1 MMDAEALDKHLRE
14 TPSFIRRHRGRM
26 ISGAPGYQDIVV
38 FQGFGPQSPVNE
50 DAMEMAD
57 LEAAFIGNL
66 ARYCMAMGTVPHIP
80 LKGFWWV
87 NGECKGMQC
96 AMIEDEFNM
105 MGEFNG
111 RDVLEPI
118 GRAVAHL
125 RAHVG
130 AVLDTEGVE
139 PILRAGEDTRWYSLK
154 MFPQEDDEWIT
165 EKQAV
170 HYTGRSESALRHWR
184 KSGSVEFIK
193 DEKGISYKKSD
204 LDLRMEIV
212 RGNMLRRN
220 ELINRRR

>member
-1 MMDAEALDKHLRE
+1 MDVVELDKHLRE

-66 ARYCMAMGTVPHIP
+66 ARYCMAIGSIPRIP

-87 NGECKGMQC
+87 NGECRGMQN

-118 GRAVAHL
+118 GRVVAHL

-130 AVLDTEGVE
+130 NVLATEGVE
-139 PILRAGEDTRWYSLK
+139 DILRAGEDTRWYSLK
-154 MFPQEDDEWIT
+154 MFPQEDDEWLT
-165 EKQAV
+165 EEQAMSR
-170 HYTGRSESALRHWR
+170 TGVGLRALQKWR
-184 KSGSVEFIK
+184 KEGVVEYIK
-193 DEKGISYKKSD
+193 DENGVEYRRSS
-204 LDLRMEIV
+204 LELMAEIK
-212 RGNMLRRN
+212 RGNMLRGYRP
-220 ELINRRR
+220 

>member
-1 MMDAEALDKHLRE
+1 MLDAEQLDKHLRE

-26 ISGAPGYQDIVV
+26 ISGAPGYQDVV
-38 FQGFGPQSPVNE
+38 IFQGFGPQSPVNE

-66 ARYCMAMGTVPHIP
+66 ARYCMAMGTVPRIP

-87 NGECKGMQC
+87 NGECKGMRN

-118 GRAVAHL
+118 GRVVSHL

-130 AVLDTEGVE
+130 NVLDTEGVE

-154 MFPQEDDEWIT
+154 MFPQEDDEWLT
-165 EKQAV
+165 ELQAQD
-170 HYTGRSESALRHWR
+170 HTGCTERTLQRWR
-184 KSGSVEFIK
+184 KAGAVAFIK
-193 DEKGISYKKSD
+193 DDKGVAYKKSD
-204 LDLRMEIV
+204 LDTVMEIK
-212 RGNMLRRN
+212 RGNMLRS
-220 ELINRRR
+220 ISQA

>member
-1 MMDAEALDKHLRE
+1 MDAEALDRHLRE

-66 ARYCMAMGTVPHIP
+66 ARYCMAIGTVPRIP

-87 NGECKGMQC
+87 RGVCRGMQN

-118 GRAVAHL
+118 GRVVAHL

-130 AVLDTEGVE
+130 NVLATEGVE
-139 PILRAGEDTRWYSLK
+139 DILRAGEDTRWYSLK
-154 MFPQEDDEWIT
+154 MFPQEDDQWLT
-165 EKQAV
+165 EERARD
-170 HYTGRSESALRHWR
+170 YTGRAGYTLWEWR

-193 DEKGISYKKSD
+193 DDRGISYKKSD
-204 LDLRMEIV
+204 LDTMMEIK
-212 RGNMLRRN
+212 RGNMLRAMN
-220 ELINRRR
+220 WI

>member
-1 MMDAEALDKHLRE
+1 MDVVELDKHLRE

-66 ARYCMAMGTVPHIP
+66 ARYCMAIGSIPRIP

-87 NGECKGMQC
+87 NGECKGMQN

-118 GRAVAHL
+118 GRVVAHL

-130 AVLDTEGVE
+130 NVLATEGVE
-139 PILRAGEDTRWYSLK
+139 DILRAGEDTRWYSLK
-154 MFPQEDDEWIT
+154 MFPQEDDEWLT
-165 EKQAV
+165 EAQAQD
-170 HYTGRSESALRHWR
+170 YTGCTERTLRRWR
-184 KSGSVEFIK
+184 KAGAVAFIK
-193 DEKGISYKKSD
+193 DDKGVAYRKSD
-204 LDLRMEIV
+204 LDTVMEIK
-212 RGNMLRRN
+212 RGNMLRG
-220 ELINRRR
+220 IGQA

>member
-1 MMDAEALDKHLRE
+1 MDSEQLDKHLRD

-38 FQGFGPQSPVNE
+38 FHGFGPQSPVNE

-66 ARYCMAMGTVPHIP
+66 ARYCMAMGSIPRIP

-87 NGECKGMQC
+87 NGECRGMQN

-111 RDVLEPI
+111 RDVLAPI
-118 GRAVAHL
+118 GRVVAHL

-154 MFPQEDDEWIT
+154 MFPQEDDQWLT
-165 EKQAV
+165 EEQAQD
-170 HYTGRSESALRHWR
+170 YTGCTERTLQRWR
-184 KSGSVEFIK
+184 KAGAVAFIK
-193 DEKGISYKKSD
+193 DEKGVAYRKSD
-204 LDLRMEIV
+204 LDTVMEIK
-212 RGNMLRRN
+212 RGNMLRG
-220 ELINRRR
+220 IGQA

>member
-1 MMDAEALDKHLRE
+1 MDAEALDKHLRE

-66 ARYCMAMGTVPHIP
+66 ARYCMAMGTVPRLP

-87 NGECKGMQC
+87 RGECRGMQC

-118 GRAVAHL
+118 GRVVAHL

-130 AVLDTEGVE
+130 NVLDTEGVE

-154 MFPQEDDEWIT
+154 MFPQEDDEWLA
-165 EKQAV
+165 EAQAQD
-170 HYTGRSESALRHWR
+170 YTGCTERTLRRWR
-184 KSGSVEFIK
+184 KAGAVAFIK
-193 DEKGISYKKSD
+193 DDKGVAYKKSD
-204 LDLRMEIV
+204 LDTVMEIK
-212 RGNMLRRN
+212 RGNMLRG
-220 ELINRRR
+220 IGQA